1 MEFQVGDK
9 IIIHGRVPYVFTK
22 DKSTGVVTDVTEGQV
37 LVDFDYLSCAA
48 PPSGRTEFWIDIQHC
63 KPLAQIPQQ
72 ERICNKI
79 KLMESRWVAFQ
90 ARKQEWNCH
99 V

>member
-1 MEFQVGDK
+1 MDFQVGDR
-9 IIIHGRVPYVFTK
+9 IIITGRVPYVFTK
-22 DKSTGVVTDVTEGQV
+22 AKSTGVVTDVTEGQV
-37 LVDFDYLSCAA
+37 FVDFDYLSCAA

-79 KLMESRWVAFQ
+79 KLMESRWKKFQ
-90 ARKQEWNCH
+90 ERKH
-99 V
+99 SYV